1 MVDKVV
7 NKTRTFSDLDLNF
20 MIHPVK
26 KDINKKLD
34 ANAVITSIRNLVL
47 TNHYERPFQP
57 GLGSNLRR
65 MLFENVDPIT
75 ATLIEREIAEVINNF
90 EPRVNLLGI
99 VVEPNIDEN
108 AFNVRVS
115 FTLLNTTAPIIVRL
129 LLQRTR

>member
-7 NKTRTFSDLDLNF
+7 NKTRSFSDLDLNF
-20 MIHPVK
+20 LIHPVK
-26 KDINKKLD
+26 KDINKKID
-34 ANAVITSIRNLVL
+34 ANAVITSIKNLVL

-57 GLGSNLRR
+57 ALGSNLRR
-65 MLFENVDPIT
+65 MLFENVDPVT
-75 ATLIEREIAEVINNF
+75 ATLIEREIAEVITNF
-90 EPRVNLLGI
+90 EPRVRLLGI

-115 FTLLNTTAPIIVRL
+115 FTLLNTTSPITVRL

>member
-20 MIHPVK
+20 LIHPIK

-34 ANAVITSIRNLVL
+34 ANAVITSIKNLVL

-57 GLGSNLRR
+57 AIGSNLRK
-65 MLFENVDPIT
+65 MLFENIDPIT
-75 ATLIEREIAEVINNF
+75 ANLIEREIAEVITNF
-90 EPRVNLLGI
+90 EPRARLLG
-99 VVEPNIDEN
+99 VVAEPNIDEN

-115 FTLLNTTAPIIVRL
+115 FTLLNSTSPITVRL